1 MGAIYTTYMT
11 LLSKN
16 LLAITIFQCFTN
28 ELRYNSSLFQSQEGD
43 IPNDVNFA
51 STSLMIGAFAGIPVS
66 DIDFPNELII
76 IKRFENL

>member
-1 MGAIYTTYMT
+1 MVAIR
-11 LLSKN
+11 
-16 LLAITIFQCFTN
+16 IFQCFTN

-76 IKRFENL
+76 MKRFENL